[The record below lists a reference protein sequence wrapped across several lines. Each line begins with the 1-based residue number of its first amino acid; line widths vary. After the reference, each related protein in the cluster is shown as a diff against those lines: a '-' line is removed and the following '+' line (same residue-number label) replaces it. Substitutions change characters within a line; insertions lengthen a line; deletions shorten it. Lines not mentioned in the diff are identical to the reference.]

1 MNDTTNRDLLVGS
14 FVIVTFAAIAWLS
27 FTVGGVGQSV
37 DGGLAVYAKF
47 DQVAGLK
54 TRAPVEMSGVKVG
67 QVTSIRLDDDFRAR
81 VDLDLRHDLEL
92 PVDSSASI
100 FTAGLLGDRYISIE
114 LGAEEESLRDGEEIG
129 MTESAIVMER
139 ILGKFLY
146 NVGDQDSGE

>member
-14 FVIVTFAAIAWLS
+14 FVLAAFAAIAWLS
-27 FTVGGVGQSV
+27 FTVGGLGTGVK
-37 DGGLAVYAKF
+37 GGLSVYAKF

-54 TRAPVEMSGVKVG
+54 NRAPVELSGVKIG
-67 QVTSIRLDDDFRAR
+67 QVTSIVLDDDFRAR
-81 VDLDLRHDLEL
+81 VDLDLRDDIEL
-92 PVDSSASI
+92 PFDSSASI

-114 LGAEEESLRDGEEIG
+114 LGAEEESLKNGEEIG

-146 NVGDQDSGE
+146 NVGSKDDGE